1 MLRQSLIYL
10 LLSILIVVFAKYAH
24 LLVVYIDMFFTYVNI
39 KLTPVFSHTGWGIL
53 LRKILVL
60 MILPLIIAAI
70 PALIY
75 RVIKGH
81 EMPHFMATVWV
92 IWTVI
97 VLSDI
102 LIR

>member
-1 MLRQSLIYL
+1 
-10 LLSILIVVFAKYAH
+10 
-24 LLVVYIDMFFTYVNI
+24 MFFTYVNI